1 MHPDNHL
8 AEKIS
13 NVVKVNVNLLTESNL
28 TLSST
33 VKTEIKDTVEKKS
46 KETNIDTIPIP
57 EEIVGGCEIP
67 TMGM

>member
-13 NVVKVNVNLLTESNL
+13 YVVKVNVNLLTESNL
-28 TLSST
+28 ILLST
-33 VKTEIKDTVEKKS
+33 VKTEIEDTVEKKS
-46 KETNIDTIPIP
+46 KEKHVTIPIL
-57 EEIVGGCEIP
+57 EENVGGCEIP